1 MNLSDYN
8 NEDLDNQKKKQNLS
22 SLSTDVNPNQQF
34 LDAGHRAVEEKI
46 KNSPLFRPERYF
58 EDMTDDDYIAMG
70 RDSLKESNQRTFGGT
85 LKDIAITGAK
95 GVVGVGESVVGLA
108 DIPTFGYVGKGME
121 KYLGYDPEK
130 TQEMLYGQY
139 SPAQKEAF
147 ENVSQAK
154 GFIPTIK
161 ESIKNPSTIGHAI
174 LESAPQM
181 LGGAAAAKKL
191 LSSGLLK
198 MTPTWSKV
206 ISSAMGEGLVSAG
219 ASAES
224 VRQQTDDGLLTP
236 KQAAISVASGIG
248 TGLFSVAGGR
258 VAEKFGFADPDTF
271 LAGGSNV
278 TKTGIIKRILGG
290 GISEGAFEE
299 LPQSMQEQVWLNA
312 ALDKPLLDG
321 VGEAGATGLLSG
333 MTMGAGFNVFTGDSA
348 TKTGESSID
357 AEKNKQI
364 DAQAE
369 NIISNG
375 PEVINN
381 SLIQIDKD
389 LTGFNT
395 LLNNP
400 EALEAKAVELNMPI
414 EELTA
419 SLNDQINISM
429 QLQERL
435 MTETKLTEPEVVPEN
450 IPEQDII
457 PQDISPS
464 DEFIQRG
471 QPSTAEE
478 SAMSFGLHPSQSPAA
493 DSARIFE
500 REGDIISNAQRER
513 QQVIN
518 KTYLPAEQELDAFER
533 QEREKNN
540 INQDQL
546 KELSIRLDR
555 FSRED
560 KIELQKLK
568 KGKLQIPVD
577 INIESPTK
585 NDKYKIEM
593 AKDFIDTA
601 TEKLGGKLAIN
612 IVDQY
617 GRPIESAGVKEL
629 SIGEKRDRAAEYIA
643 AEIKDQIE
651 KKKVIADEDTAFR
664 DWQRKAGDKYWSIGL
679 TEDEVFE
686 QWKQE
691 ANRLRPKDIVMSNM
705 AMSPI
710 EQEDRRQAE
719 IEVDQE
725 KRIAEP
731 RRIDTTRRKHID
743 EMTIDEMRTELKTS
757 HLTGLGNKRAYEESV
772 KKPIQ
777 VSIDVDSLKWT
788 NDNFGHESGDEL
800 LKVIGRA
807 FEGNSDA
814 FHVSGDEFLFQSDT
828 QENVDNAIQKAN
840 DYLDKNPI
848 DFVDENGNIISQL
861 NGSFSYGTGKT
872 ATEADIALRK
882 SKTDRE
888 VSGDRA
894 ARGEKPTGFK
904 EIIPEGETGTEAIT
918 EPNIEQFELRQ
929 NQTPGQGIQV
939 EDIQKIFPEQNVFI
953 NDKKQIS
960 INLKNGKGII
970 FENIKNAGDNFIEY
984 AVQTGQMSKND
995 KILGI
1000 TLGNKILLDSEF
1012 ADNKTLWHENKH
1024 ALDNLGIV
1032 TKEDDSALNKEFN
1045 KLRKLDKLQFELST
1059 HENSIQR
1066 MKENRA
1072 NMFAQIMTSREEY
1085 RNTSFGK
1092 LVQKVMDFFNQLYI
1106 MGRRVVTG
1114 NQEFQTTSGLAR
1126 ETESG
1131 KLYERTTDGLTE
1143 NTNLPQFTYA
1153 GAQASSADK
1162 SMLNKAIELEQTG
1175 VDNESIRK
1183 ETGWFLGM
1191 DDKWR
1196 FEIDDRKTEWNIK
1209 GLVTQL
1215 KSKFGIPLTLKNVFK
1230 HPELYKA
1237 YPELKNVNFEL
1248 KKLPKGVKA
1257 SHNSKTNK
1265 IELSSVWID
1274 NLEKKGD
1281 VQKEVKKTLVHELQH
1296 AIQRIEGF
1304 AKGGKP
1310 TLKNTDIG
1318 TDLTQKLNT
1327 FKELMLKQPDQR
1339 TEKET
1344 ESYLWLK
1351 KNMPK
1356 LKKLVSEK
1364 AHDQYRRLAG
1374 EIEARDVSARMDWDK
1389 KDRENIAPYKTQGI
1403 LKKDAIVHFNKDVS
1417 LEINELLDEIKPKW
1431 DKDNQSWKFE
1441 VKGMLQEIY
1450 RDPETGWWMDAQR
1463 LTPGTNRPLYLGDLK
1478 TAAIKKSIE
1487 LTNKNLEEL
1496 FKDVSFEMQEPLSAQ
1511 EDFNEQH
1518 LKRVQEKESLLKKI
1532 QQSTKMKTSE
1542 VKLMLEK
1549 SLTPISTRLKNIGL
1563 EGLSAKLQILDF
1575 KTSGQITEA
1584 LKEAYPMMK
1593 KAKKMSPNDRT
1604 EWDSARKNSDVSK
1617 ITQLAQKYDI
1627 EDNYNNVRETLNQIR
1642 EDAIDVGFDVGFV
1655 ENYWPRVLKDQKG
1668 FLQATQEIS
1677 HRPIFT
1683 DAIKQKAD
1691 KLGITTTELE
1701 QRYPDLKAD
1710 IISNTILG
1718 GSSGIGGPG
1727 NIQGRVFETIPEEY
1741 AKFYMDSDAALMQYI
1756 YSMTKKIEAR
1766 RFFGKVPQQITKVK
1780 QRRNLAQT
1788 EVSKLEELRDLTYN
1802 DGLLNDDKQKLIESH
1817 NKRIDL
1823 LQENI
1828 KDYDIK
1834 LEEYKNQRDY
1844 TENIGAYI
1852 NDLMLSGELH
1862 KKDEQTVRDILDAR
1876 FHEKGTT
1883 GIVHKYKNISYIDVM
1898 GNPMAAVTQI
1908 GDSAWGMYVGEIWNP
1923 LRLPSNIKNLT
1934 KAIFKK
1940 SNISKEDLGI
1950 DRMAQEFADS
1960 DSLSNLVSKVF
1971 KGVGL
1976 ERIDSIGKEFLINN
1990 AFDAYKRQAN
2000 SKNGRIELM
2009 KKLKPIFGNGSNK
2022 VINELLALSKDST
2035 ADPSEN
2041 IKMLLYSRLLDFQ
2054 PVALSEMPE
2063 NYLKGGNWRILY
2075 MLKTFTI
2082 KQLDVFRNEVWKD
2095 LKTGNT
2101 QQKLSSIK
2109 RMVQLMGV
2117 LALANAGADEI
2128 KDFMMGKETK
2138 FSDTVIENFLTMGGA
2153 NRFVRMQARREGLGT
2168 TIGQMILPPFK
2179 LVDSLSKDVFSG
2191 EIADIEK
2198 SRTLESLP
2206 FIGKLAYWNIGRGSE
2221 YRPSIEKQDFDKKGK
2236 EFRKFKKVFEETN
2249 DKRLFLQTNADDF
2262 KQMKIYENFS
2272 KPLKKITVLINKL
2285 EKLEQTTNVRKRIGQ
2300 LTESQ
2305 NQLMQRYFDIIK
2317 NKDIL

>member
-8 NEDLDNQKKKQNLS
+8 NEDLDKQKKKQNLS

-34 LDAGHRAVEEKI
+34 LDAGHRMVEEKI

-70 RDSLKESNQRTFGGT
+70 RDNLKESSQRTLGGT

-121 KYLGYDPEK
+121 EYLGYDPEK
-130 TQEMLYGQY
+130 TQKMLYEQY

-147 ENVSQAK
+147 ENVNQAK

-181 LGGAAAAKKL
+181 LGGAAAAKKII
-191 LSSGLLK
+191 SSGVLK
-198 MTPTWSKV
+198 MTPTWSKI

-219 ASAES
+219 ASAEN
-224 VRQQTDDGLLTP
+224 VRQQTEDGLLTP

-248 TGLFSVAGGR
+248 TGLFSVVGGR

-278 TKTGIIKRILGG
+278 TKTGIIKRIFGG

-333 MTMGAGFNVFTGDSA
+333 MAMGAGFNVFTG
-348 TKTGESSID
+348 ESSIED
-357 AEKNKQI
+357 GKNKQI
-364 DAQAE
+364 DVQAE
-369 NIISNG
+369 KIISNG

-381 SLIQIDKD
+381 SLVQIDKN
-389 LTGFNT
+389 LTDFNT
-395 LLNNP
+395 LLNDT
-400 EALEAKAVELNMPI
+400 ELLEAKAVELDIPI

-419 SLNDQINISM
+419 SLNDQINTSM

-435 MTETKLTEPEVVPEN
+435 MAEITPSEPELTNQEIIPPEEV
-450 IPEQDII
+450 IPEDI
-457 PQDISPS
+457 PS
-464 DEFIQRG
+464 EDMLQSNKFVSRG
-471 QPSTAEE
+471 QPSTVEE
-478 SAMSFGLHPSQSPAA
+478 SAKSFGLYPSQAPAA
-493 DSARIFE
+493 DSAMLFE
-500 REGDIISNAQRER
+500 KEGDTISNAQKER
-513 QQVIN
+513 QRIID
-518 KTYLPAEQELDAFER
+518 KTYLPAEQELDALDR
-533 QEREKNN
+533 QEREKND

-546 KELSIRLDR
+546 KELSI
-555 FSRED
+555 
-560 KIELQKLK
+560 
-568 KGKLQIPVD
+568 
-577 INIESPTK
+577 
-585 NDKYKIEM
+585 
-593 AKDFIDTA
+593 
-601 TEKLGGKLAIN
+601 
-612 IVDQY
+612 DQ
-617 GRPIESAGVKEL
+617 
-629 SIGEKRDRAAEYIA
+629 
-643 AEIKDQIE
+643 
-651 KKKVIADEDTAFR
+651 
-664 DWQRKAGDKYWSIGL
+664 
-679 TEDEVFE
+679 
-686 QWKQE
+686 
-691 ANRLRPKDIVMSNM
+691 N
-705 AMSPI
+705 
-710 EQEDRRQAE
+710 DRRQAE

-840 DYLDKNPI
+840 NYLDKNPI